1 MSDPDLVYELDQFEK
16 TIEAIKKIEAG
27 GKNETILDPTKY
39 LIAGHETYFERTQE
53 LAELELKGAINNVI
67 HDNVEINKHNMWN
80 FVSLINS
87 LKIVITKI
95 SNLENRISSIE
106 TDEDETDEDET
117 EKEDYGARIS
127 TLEMELRLL
136 KLNLKGG
143 KGKTK
148 KIKNRVMSNNLTK

>member
-1 MSDPDLVYELDQFEK
+1 MSDDLVYELSQFEK
-16 TIEAIKKIEAG
+16 AIESIKKMEAG
-27 GKNETILDPTKY
+27 GKNQTIPDPIKY
-39 LIAGHETYFERTQE
+39 LIAGHEDYLERSQG
-53 LAELELKGAINNVI
+53 LAELELAGAINNII
-67 HDNVEINKHNMWN
+67 HDNVELNQNIMWS

-87 LKIVITKI
+87 LKIVNTRI

-106 TDEDETDEDET
+106 PDEDETDEDET

-148 KIKNRVMSNNLTK
+148 KNKKRVLSNNLSK